1 MQGKP
6 VDLEG
11 KRAYEWRINNLSFA
25 FFRLSYC
32 KDDILDISVI
42 LDGDKPPDPESEK
55 ETKCPSL
62 LLFEDL
68 VERIDKFTPL
78 KCEGMDIKERKE
90 FLKTGKIWI
99 TQLTMGNKFAPMQ
112 VGVFKPENLGEYK
125 DPEKIAQMEKAAIE
139 QAKRE
144 EEKEIEMDAAIK
156 KENFL
161 KKVED

>member
-1 MQGKP
+1 MKP
-6 VDLEG
+6 VKFKESNITLGEG
-11 KRAYEWRINNLSFA
+11 QDEYNNLPA
-25 FFRLSYC
+25 FF
-32 KDDILDISVI
+32 
-42 LDGDKPPDPESEK
+42 DPSDRA
-55 ETKCPSL
+55 CP
-62 LLFEDL
+62 F
-68 VERIDKFTPL
+68 VACWK
-78 KCEGMDIKERKE
+78 MDIKERKE